1 MKMIA
6 AEVVEDETKQT
17 AGGRRLRKAEQIAA
31 LVAEY
36 ETSGLSMAAF
46 ARRENLCYPTFA
58 AWVKKSRSASRPPK
72 MTFARV
78 ELPGPRAAG
87 GLSAT
92 LPNGLV
98 LSGGDPA
105 ALAALV
111 RELLKG

>member
-6 AEVVEDETKQT
+6 AEVVMDGTKQA
-17 AGGRRLRKAEQIAA
+17 AGGRRLRKAEQIAEV
-31 LVAEY
+31 VAGY
-36 ETSGLSMAAF
+36 EASGLSMAAY
-46 ARRENLCYPTFA
+46 ARREKICYPTFA
-58 AWVKKSRSASRPPK
+58 AWVKKSRAAPRPPR

-78 ELPGPRAAG
+78 ELPGLPAAA

-98 LSGGDPA
+98 LSGTEPA

-111 RELLKG
+111 RELWKA

>member
-1 MKMIA
+1 MIA
-6 AEVVEDETKQT
+6 AEVMEDETKQA
-17 AGGRRLRKAEQIAA
+17 AGGRRLRRAEQIEE
-31 LVAEY
+31 LVAGY
-36 ETSGLSMAAF
+36 EASGLSMAAY
-46 ARRENLCYPTFA
+46 ARREKLCYPTFA
-58 AWVKKSRSASRPPK
+58 AWVKKSRAAPRPPR

-78 ELPGPRAAG
+78 ELSGVPTAA

-111 RELLKG
+111 RELWKA